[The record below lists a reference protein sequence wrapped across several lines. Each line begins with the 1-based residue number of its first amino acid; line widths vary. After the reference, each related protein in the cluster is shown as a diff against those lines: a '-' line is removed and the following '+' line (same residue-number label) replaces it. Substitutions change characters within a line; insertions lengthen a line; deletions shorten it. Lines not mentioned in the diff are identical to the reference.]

1 MHHLILHVRR
11 FALLLLA
18 FGVALTPIAISNAD
32 DTSPSDSPESQAA
45 TTDAEKISGLKLLI
59 GEAEQRKADLQSQL
73 DSLEEDFEKASA
85 KFSKSEAAFN
95 KLTKLLNEQADN
107 LSAEELAVKKA
118 ELSEAESNR
127 KADQQ
132 AFDLII
138 QRRKI
143 TTAQIATLQ
152 AKLELEQ
159 FELDRLTG
167 VVKTPAV
174 VTPAEEPPEIDLPT
188 SDDADEPGAPP
199 SENEAVDNASPATE
213 PDVATDDEIENA
225 KLREVRKTFAT
236 KKQALLEAKQEV
248 ERLTRAID
256 VFAQDVAGE
265 QALLSIATE
274 QAKQAKEQIERAATK
289 RKQSRDTATAE
300 ELEALQA
307 EIDSAQE
314 NLSVAEKAVTKHT
327 ERVALLNR
335 QIAAIE
341 IEQQK
346 AIDRLTHVQSEFEA
360 ARSWL
365 QFYEGPFAP
374 QKVLAGLLVR
384 VPTLLITL
392 CVLFGFWWFF
402 RWLGRRTI
410 RSLSRRSKV
419 GTVEER
425 EERATTLISVLNSA
439 ATIVVMGFAFLIAL
453 DLVGVDVTVLLGGA
467 AGLGV
472 AIGFGAQSLMKDY
485 FYGAMILAENQYR
498 VGNVVK
504 ICGITGTVEN
514 VTLRM
519 TVLRDLEGVA
529 HFIPHSQI
537 TTVSN
542 LAQGWAR
549 AVFEIGVAY
558 KEDVDVVMQE
568 LFEVGRVLRTDE
580 EFRHYMFDDPEMLGV
595 DQFGDSA
602 VVIKFMIKTRPLKQ
616 WQVKREMLRRIK
628 IRFDEVGIEIPFP
641 HRTLVY
647 SDPPT
652 NLPTRD
658 ELPSEAK

>member
-11 FALLLLA
+11 FALLVLA
-18 FGVALTPIAISNAD
+18 FGVALTLIANSNAD
-32 DTSPSDSPESQAA
+32 DTPPSEPPESQAA

-59 GEAEQRKADLQSQL
+59 GEAEQRQADLQSQL

-188 SDDADEPGAPP
+188 YDDADEPGAPP

-472 AIGFGAQSLMKDY
+472 AIGFGAQSL
-485 FYGAMILAENQYR
+485 
-498 VGNVVK
+498 
-504 ICGITGTVEN
+504 
-514 VTLRM
+514 
-519 TVLRDLEGVA
+519 
-529 HFIPHSQI
+529 
-537 TTVSN
+537 
-542 LAQGWAR
+542 
-549 AVFEIGVAY
+549 
-558 KEDVDVVMQE
+558 
-568 LFEVGRVLRTDE
+568 
-580 EFRHYMFDDPEMLGV
+580 
-595 DQFGDSA
+595 
-602 VVIKFMIKTRPLKQ
+602 
-616 WQVKREMLRRIK
+616 
-628 IRFDEVGIEIPFP
+628 
-641 HRTLVY
+641 
-647 SDPPT
+647 
-652 NLPTRD
+652 
-658 ELPSEAK
+658 